1 MTTPPH
7 VDPST
12 STGEI
17 SRQIS
22 PSHVDPVDTI
32 TINMPDAQVD
42 AQPVNSDE
50 SLEIANSQVDAQPV
64 NSEESLEIA
73 NSQDDVQ
80 PVNME
85 ESLEIVT
92 SQDDVQP
99 GTTQNDMDD
108 EEVQVDS
115 DPDTTDDENRDDESS
130 EDETPLVAPSPAAF
144 LSNQQRADLNYRG
157 KRQANTL
164 IDRINANWKPASIG
178 GTVSTWTPSP
188 RSDKSVAASNQGLID
203 ILELQ
208 GKFVNEGINKG
219 GRIFKKFDRYGKVL
233 KIDVM
238 KGKKGQK
245 KRVRVNSTCSV
256 IDSAQDAFEA
266 VYDHKSS
273 EYEVDQGIKKTRAI
287 LKRYVD
293 GPRKRVKDNKGKKK
307 VQDDEDEDEDDE
319 DITCVGI
326 DKTLKKDD
334 EDDNDGPEGNG
345 GGVFDFIPS
354 GITA

>member
-32 TINMPDAQVD
+32 TTNMPDA
-42 AQPVNSDE
+42 
-50 SLEIANSQVDAQPV
+50 QVDAQPV

-73 NSQDDVQ
+73 NF
-80 PVNME
+80 
-85 ESLEIVT
+85 
-92 SQDDVQP
+92 QDDVQP
-99 GTTQNDMDD
+99 GTIQNDMDD

-115 DPDTTDDENRDDESS
+115 APDTTDDENRDDESS
-130 EDETPLVAPSPAAF
+130 EDETPLVAPSPVAY

-164 IDRINANWKPASIG
+164 IDRIIANWEPASIG
-178 GTVSTWTPSP
+178 GTVSTWTRSP
-188 RSDKSVAASNQGLID
+188 RGNQSVAASNQGLID

-208 GKFVNEGINKG
+208 GRFVNEGVNKG
-219 GRIFKKFDRYGKVL
+219 GRIFKKVDRHGKAL

-238 KGKKGQK
+238 KGKKGHK
-245 KRVRVNSTCSV
+245 KRVRVTSTCSV
-256 IDSAQDAFEA
+256 IDSARDAFEA
-266 VYDHKSS
+266 VYDLKNSEHDVDQGTKKTRAVLSSS

-293 GPRKRVKDNKGKKK
+293 GPRKRVKGNKGKKK
-307 VQDDEDEDEDDE
+307 VQDDEDEDEGSGE

-334 EDDNDGPEGNG
+334 EDDNDDPEGNG
-345 GGVFDFIPS
+345 GGVFDFVPS